1 MSRKMREEAL
11 QHKRIVLRREMTII
25 VERDTDP
32 GRHLEHFDEYLENM
46 GEASIPG
53 HENIVVVAASST
65 PEVFQAT
72 MDDIIEYQKEVE
84 NRSDIP
90 KKYPALELLVQK
102 WAGRFYSCR
111 KCPRTGIFLLF
122 TRAHKE
128 GTWSK
133 TAPAKTRATKRRE
146 GKTYYV
152 RSKDRSGR
160 ASIPPGIYFTQEHSV
175 FAIIDKYHDTKERY
189 VRGLM
194 IVETGG
200 TLWPLENFGWKIYEL
215 LHQSTRSA
223 LCAYVDAS
231 QLI

>member
-32 GRHLEHFDEYLENM
+32 PDDIWEHFDEYLENM

-102 WAGRFYSCR
+102 WAGRF
-111 KCPRTGIFLLF
+111 
-122 TRAHKE
+122 
-128 GTWSK
+128 
-133 TAPAKTRATKRRE
+133 
-146 GKTYYV
+146 
-152 RSKDRSGR
+152 
-160 ASIPPGIYFTQEHSV
+160 
-175 FAIIDKYHDTKERY
+175 
-189 VRGLM
+189 
-194 IVETGG
+194 
-200 TLWPLENFGWKIYEL
+200 
-215 LHQSTRSA
+215 
-223 LCAYVDAS
+223 
-231 QLI
+231 